1 MAGQLGNETHCW
13 RADDAGLQERSRL
26 MKRTTKKRAQKVTT
40 PKQSS
45 RAPRF
50 RALSREECDAL
61 LDRNVVGRLA
71 FTFHD
76 RVNIEPVH
84 YVHAD
89 GWLHGRT
96 SPGTKV
102 ATLLHHPWVAFE
114 VDEVQGLFDW
124 QSVIVYGAVHI
135 PDADGSPSDRSAY
148 VSTLELIRAIV
159 PEALE
164 EDDPTPARQVL
175 FRIHVDEVT
184 GRESSTR
191 SE

>member
-1 MAGQLGNETHCW
+1 
-13 RADDAGLQERSRL
+13 
-26 MKRTTKKRAQKVTT
+26 MKKTTKKRAEKRM
-40 PKQSS
+40 PAKRASKPSS
-45 RAPRF
+45 RAPSF
-50 RALSREECDAL
+50 RALPREECEAL
-61 LDRNVVGRLA
+61 LKRNNVGRLA

-84 YVHAD
+84 YIYSD

-114 VDEVQGLFDW
+114 VDEVHGLFDW
-124 QSVIVYGAVHI
+124 QSVVVHGAVHI
-135 PDADGSPSDRSAY
+135 PDLDGSPSDRAAFSA
-148 VSTLELIRAIV
+148 TLDLIRGLV
-159 PEALE
+159 PEAL
-164 EDDPTPARQVL
+164 DQGDPTPARQVL

-184 GRESSTR
+184 GRESK

>member
-1 MAGQLGNETHCW
+1 M
-13 RADDAGLQERSRL
+13 R
-26 MKRTTKKRAQKVTT
+26 KPTKKQGRTRATA
-40 PKQSS
+40 S
-45 RAPRF
+45 RPAAPNF
-50 RALSREECDAL
+50 RALSRQESDEL
-61 LDRNVVGRLA
+61 LRRNNVGRLA

-84 YVHAD
+84 YIYSD

-124 QSVIVYGAVHI
+124 QSVVVHGAVHI
-135 PDADGSPSDRSAY
+135 PDFDGSPSDRAAHTA
-148 VSTLELIRAIV
+148 TLALIRQLV

-164 EDDPTPARQVL
+164 KDDPTPARQVL
-175 FRIHVDEVT
+175 FRIHVDELT
-184 GRESSTR
+184 GRASSTK
-191 SE
+191 